1 MSKVD
6 DAYNRMV
13 EHRMNCAQTV
23 LSTYSEIFGLDRNV
37 ALMLA
42 QGFGRGMGRGEN
54 NCGAVSGA
62 YMVIGLAHRIS
73 PDNPRLNLEKI
84 YEMTQVFNRKFTELH
99 SSLICCELIG
109 YDLSTPE
116 GLTEA
121 RRNSVFSTVCPGFVR
136 DSAKILESL
145 LGID

>member
-1 MSKVD
+1 MSKAN
-6 DAYNRMV
+6 DAYDRMV

-23 LSTYSEIFGLDRNV
+23 LSTCCETFGLDRNM

-42 QGFGRGMGRGEN
+42 QGFGRGMGRGES

-73 PDNPRLNLEKI
+73 PDNPRQNLEKI
-84 YEMTQVFNRKFTELH
+84 YEMTQVFNRKFTDMH
-99 SSLICCELIG
+99 SSLICRELIG

-116 GLTEA
+116 GLIEA
-121 RRNSVFSTVCPGFVR
+121 RRNSIFIKVCPEYVR
-136 DSAKILESL
+136 DSVKIIESL